1 MKKLQIWKH
10 PKWRY
15 GGYAFAVTAIVIAF
29 AVLVNLGFSDL
40 ETKYGW
46 RKDFS
51 FNNLTTQSE
60 TTRSVLSSLPFP
72 VHIYALYTPGGEDP
86 TLQELLN
93 RYRANS
99 SLVTYEM
106 LELNKNPGLLARFQG
121 SAEASLTAN
130 SVVVSCEATG
140 RYKILSPESF
150 STVGY
155 SIESG
160 EYAVELIYEKRITEA
175 LMYVTREEIPEIML
189 LSGHGELEG
198 DVLEP
203 LKQVLASNNYAVRS
217 VNLRNGDTL
226 TPGALLMIL
235 SPTQIDLTQDELAA
249 ITAFS
254 KAGGPLFITCDFTDK
269 LAGMNNYLSLLRSFG
284 MVPRDGVV
292 LASTEEPGTF
302 FNNTTSV
309 LVPYVPPGEA
319 TDTLI
324 AAGTDYLILSGAR
337 AFETPAEAVSGLT
350 VTPVLYSG
358 YKAYLRD
365 IYGANPATDQ
375 QDTDPV
381 GPFSL
386 ALLSTRTQEDGTL
399 FRAFI
404 LGSSSTLTE
413 TTLYEFSYNLEFT
426 LRLCEYLLNQKPIS
440 LDIISKPYMR
450 PGLREMSR
458 PVGGTVAVALPLL
471 VLALSLVVLLP
482 RRHR

>member
-1 MKKLQIWKH
+1 MKKMLFLKH

-15 GGYAFAVTAIVIAF
+15 GGYALVVTAIVIAF
-29 AVLVNLGFSDL
+29 AVLVNLGMDEL

-46 RKDFS
+46 RKDLS

-60 TTRSVLSSLPFP
+60 TTRSALNSLPYP
-72 VHIYALYTPGGEDP
+72 VRIYALYTPGAED
-86 TLQELLN
+86 LALVELLN

-99 SLVTYEM
+99 SLITYEM

-121 SAEASLTAN
+121 NAEASLTAN
-130 SVVVSCEATG
+130 SLVVSCETTG

-150 STVGY
+150 STWGY
-155 SIESG
+155 NIESG
-160 EYAVELIYEKRITEA
+160 EFGVELIYEKRITEA
-175 LMYVTREEIPEIML
+175 LLYVTREEIPEIML
-189 LSGHGELEG
+189 LTGYSDLEG
-198 DVLEP
+198 EVLEP

-235 SPTQIDLTQDELAA
+235 SPTKKDMTQEEVTA
-249 ITAFS
+249 ITDFS
-254 KAGGPLFITCDFTDK
+254 KAGGALFITCDFSDDLTS
-269 LAGMNNYLSLLRSFG
+269 MNNYLSLLRSFG
-284 MVPRDGVV
+284 MVPRNGVV
-292 LASTEEPGTF
+292 LASTEEPGTYF
-302 FNNTTSV
+302 DNTTAY
-309 LVPYVPPGEA
+309 LVPYMQPGEA
-319 TDTLI
+319 TNALI
-324 AAGTDYLILSGAR
+324 TAGMSDLILAVSR
-337 AFETPAEAVSGLT
+337 AFETPTAAVSGLT

-365 IYGANPATDQ
+365 IYGENSSPEQ

-386 ALLSTRTQEDGTL
+386 ALLSTRIQEDGTQS
-399 FRAFI
+399 RAFI
-404 LGSSSTLTE
+404 LGCSAVLTE
-413 TTLYEFSYNLEFT
+413 VQLYEFSDNLEFT

-440 LDIISKPYMR
+440 LDIISKPYTR

-458 PVGGTVAVALPLL
+458 PVGAAVAVALPLL
-471 VLALSLVVLLP
+471 VLAVSLFVLLP